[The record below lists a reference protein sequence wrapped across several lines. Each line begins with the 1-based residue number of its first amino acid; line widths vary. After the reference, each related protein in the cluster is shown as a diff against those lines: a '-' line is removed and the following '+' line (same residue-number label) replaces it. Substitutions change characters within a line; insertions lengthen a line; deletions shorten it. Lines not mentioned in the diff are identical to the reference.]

1 MSPSEMDIKMGMTN
15 RMRKVGNN
23 LRKFNQ
29 IEGEK
34 ATLQPYHHELIEL
47 GQEKIDKKGGREL
60 CRELGD
66 KYDKSS
72 ETIRSDMLIMKR
84 YGLIV

>member
-1 MSPSEMDIKMGMTN
+1 MDMDKMFGVEN
-15 RMRKVGNN
+15 RMAKVGNN

-29 IEGEK
+29 LEGEK
-34 ATLQPYHHELIEL
+34 ANLQPYHNELIKL
-47 GQEKIDKKGGREL
+47 GLEKIKERGGREL
-60 CRELGD
+60 CRELGE

-72 ETIRSDMLIMKR
+72 ETIRSDMLIMKM